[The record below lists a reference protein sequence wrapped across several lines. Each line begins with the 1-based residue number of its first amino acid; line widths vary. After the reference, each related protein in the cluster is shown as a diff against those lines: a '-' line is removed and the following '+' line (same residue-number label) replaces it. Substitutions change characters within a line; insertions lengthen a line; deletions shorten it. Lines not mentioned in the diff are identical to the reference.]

1 MSTSVLTS
9 GNFSNIFDNLSQEDE
24 ISLQSGEAEDDEHRV
39 SEEDVDD
46 EASVP
51 NESSTQH
58 AAIPFATYMDEQP
71 EISYEQPEISYELA
85 SDGQGQTLDPNY
97 AYGEPGQT
105 QPWNQ
110 SPGLAMEEPGS
121 GLDVDQQTSTLVS
134 RRDLVQDE
142 EEDHDGV
149 VDKVALNAA
158 RKALL
163 RRRRSKRQKER

>member
-1 MSTSVLTS
+1 MSTSALTS
-9 GNFSNIFDNLSQEDE
+9 GNFSNIFENLSQEDE

-58 AAIPFATYMDEQP
+58 AAIPFATYMDD
-71 EISYEQPEISYELA
+71 QPEISYELA

-110 SPGLAMEEPGS
+110 SPGLAMGEPAS

-134 RRDLVQDE
+134 RRDLLQDE
-142 EEDHDGV
+142 EEDDDGV